1 MTTPPHSRP
10 SSSLSRPS
18 SSLSRH
24 PVSRPS
30 SSASNRQGLRSS
42 ASSAR
47 PVSASSGRPQ
57 SRFSQRT
64 RSRLAKSRVNKFA
77 PTFVTQVTGLQ
88 ADDGSQEFQKIADYV
103 VKRLEATTLNKG
115 AVSVDMRYVEQQIK
129 GCLYIDIIL
138 GEILTTHQPCAE
150 GSYHDERCGVRRF
163 IVCVQQAE
171 ESYRGQISRY
181 LLHSF

>member
-47 PVSASSGRPQ
+47 PLSVSSGRPQ

-64 RSRLAKSRVNKFA
+64 RSRLAKSRVNRFA

-88 ADDGSQEFQKIADYV
+88 ADDDSQEFQKITDYV

-115 AVSVDMRYVEQQIK
+115 AASVDMRYVEQQIK
-129 GCLYIDIIL
+129 GCLYIGLIL
-138 GEILTTHQPCAE
+138 GEILTSRQPCAE

-163 IVCVQQAE
+163 IGCVQQAE
-171 ESYRGQISRY
+171 ESYRGQR
-181 LLHSF
+181 